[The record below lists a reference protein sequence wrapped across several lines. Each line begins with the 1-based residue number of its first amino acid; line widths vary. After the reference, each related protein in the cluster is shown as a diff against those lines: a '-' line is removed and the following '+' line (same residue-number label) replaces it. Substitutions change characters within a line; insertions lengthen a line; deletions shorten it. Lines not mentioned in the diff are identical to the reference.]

1 MEDGR
6 GIFFG
11 AQILYFLLCS
21 TLSPH
26 IKINRMNAF
35 DQKYE
40 KGLIKNNR
48 FSVRLFEIT
57 IREECTLNKFL
68 LLMDIGII

>member
-1 MEDGR
+1 MKVFFVTCGIFIGAGIWGANLDVGAYGREYSAFIFMEDGR

-11 AQILYFLLCS
+11 AWILYFVLCS

-26 IKINRMNAF
+26 IKINRINAF

-40 KGLIKNNR
+40 
-48 FSVRLFEIT
+48 
-57 IREECTLNKFL
+57 
-68 LLMDIGII
+68 